1 MKMSRAEKLVR
12 WFMFSVLIAL
22 APFAAS
28 YFSLQ
33 VDRREPSLE
42 MLLGRGELLLICATI
57 AAAAIGEL
65 IPTGREMPVRKLVAG
80 GSCMAVV
87 VASSLYFAIIQARTD
102 PDTVSVATMSVRL
115 FLGMLLAAGCSIYFA
130 HQEGA

>member
-12 WFMFSVLIAL
+12 WCMFSVLIAL
-22 APFAAS
+22 APLAAS

-33 VDRREPSLE
+33 VDRREPSLD
-42 MLLGRGELLLICATI
+42 MLLGSGELLLICATI

-65 IPTGREMPVRKLVAG
+65 IPTGREMPVRKLFAG
-80 GSCMAVV
+80 GSCMAIV
-87 VASSLYFAIIQARTD
+87 VASSLYFAIIQARINPD
-102 PDTVSVATMSVRL
+102 PASVTTMSVRL